1 MSIKFL
7 KESTNLKASLS
18 LTEELKPTSNLLLS
32 DKVSKA
38 FRTLTTQDIILHS
51 QEGLSSVH
59 THLPSNEDKNGKEG
73 NITTSISL
81 SEAEKKVLKLKK
93 ILQECI
99 VNEPSSKKV
108 GKLRIKCSSLDQR
121 SLKDLS
127 LFWRSERM
135 LREMKRIVSL

>member
-38 FRTLTTQDIILHS
+38 FGTLTTQDLILHS
-51 QEGLSSVH
+51 QQGLSSVQ
-59 THLPSNEDKNGKEG
+59 TYLCSNENKNGKEG
-73 NITTSISL
+73 NIITSTSL
-81 SEAEKKVLKLKK
+81 SETEKKVLKLKK

-99 VNEPSSKKV
+99 MNEPSSNKV
-108 GKLRIKCSSLDQR
+108 GKLRIKSSSLDQR